1 MEESL
6 HNAFGDDAFGDDDD
20 TVTNDEMDVD
30 DIHSS
35 QDYMPFAQVVFIS
48 THGEL
53 LAKKNEE
60 GLFEPKLVP
69 VPDNMEVIKITATA
83 PGIVNLTSQNDI
95 NSYHDLI
102 LEVFHDL
109 RNPNLKLSDLKQI
122 LNELIKEFNKKLAPK
137 LKLKSREIRDT
148 FGDYDIDLV
157 KFKRY
162 FDSAFKIFYLKP
174 GKSIADKAY
183 SRTEDDFKTVIDF
196 RILNMPSVNDLL
208 QGDNVSTTTE
218 ELMNLFAQNGARRL
232 IIFDFSC
239 STCFIDSERN
249 MRNVR
254 REILNNYACGGKRRR
269 TRRSNKKKRKTQ
281 NKKRRATRKK

>member
-1 MEESL
+1 
-6 HNAFGDDAFGDDDD
+6 
-20 TVTNDEMDVD
+20 
-30 DIHSS
+30 
-35 QDYMPFAQVVFIS
+35 
-48 THGEL
+48 
-53 LAKKNEE
+53 
-60 GLFEPKLVP
+60 
-69 VPDNMEVIKITATA
+69 MEVIKITATA

-174 GKSIADKAY
+174 GSLIADKAY

-208 QGDNVSTTTE
+208 QGDNASTTTE
-218 ELMNLFAQNGARRL
+218 EVMNLFAQNGARRL

-239 STCFIDSERN
+239 STCFIDSARN

-254 REILNNYACGGKRRR
+254 REILTKYAFGGKRKQ
-269 TRRSNKKKRKTQ
+269 TRRRRKQNKQKT
-281 NKKRRATRKK
+281 KKRRATRKK